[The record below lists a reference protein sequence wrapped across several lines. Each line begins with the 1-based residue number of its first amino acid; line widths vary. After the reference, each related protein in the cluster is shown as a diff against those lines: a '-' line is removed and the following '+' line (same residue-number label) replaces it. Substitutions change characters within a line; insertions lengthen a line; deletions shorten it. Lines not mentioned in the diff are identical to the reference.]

1 MMSGG
6 CTADRSRTAF
16 GLVMQREMIL
26 HERDRLH
33 EY

>member
-1 MMSGG
+1 MSGG
-6 CTADRSRTAF
+6 CTADRTRTAF

-26 HERDRLH
+26 HERDRRH

>member
-1 MMSGG
+1 MSGG

-16 GLVMQREMIL
+16 GFVMQREMIL

>member
-1 MMSGG
+1 MSGG
-6 CTADRSRTAF
+6 CTADRTRTAF

-26 HERDRLH
+26 HQRHRLH